1 MPDLQP
7 IVGSFRQRQRL
18 ADKTTGLV
26 KQHGR
31 TRVAAKTHAAIDE
44 FEERL
49 RRSQE
54 EALAGISDDDVPPSA
69 DALARGRPGRGSGH
83 LLQSA
88 GQTTLGRSTTGRP
101 GGVPDTRRSSHS
113 STSSLDRSP
122 GRSSKELAR
131 ALSESAVAL
140 DVDTRRAMRPPSPL
154 GMYNYGSISSR
165 PRSLLAQRGKPSGDT
180 SRPKYRQTSCGFYFP
195 GAGLRQGPYGFS
207 MIEPIHMTQHSWA
220 ESASLPTRWAGDAGD
235 ARPAQPGKH
244 QARSHK
250 DAPTLSQTVR
260 PSRAHD
266 LRARRVFDVLDRRRE
281 EAFLEKI
288 CFERGVFEGKWR
300 DPLLDGGAAV
310 LEQDPEEKHEYLQSE
325 RDDEAAAKRNAS
337 RILFGLERAMREGR
351 GNLQNLFRAV
361 NKNTPNVLEAD
372 ELLAGIVR
380 LGIVQPGELAI
391 SDVVEAM
398 LIIDPA
404 FDGRVNFPV
413 LSHALAATQ
422 RVHKQKVSAQEM
434 AARQDQ
440 HIEHNTYH
448 SSLPVDV
455 VKVDWRSRSLFDFE
469 RDFEK
474 FRHQQRTLLSQHNE
488 ASRE

>member
-1 MPDLQP
+1 
-7 IVGSFRQRQRL
+7 
-18 ADKTTGLV
+18 V
-26 KQHGR
+26 KQHSR
-31 TRVAAKTHAAIDE
+31 TRAAAKTISAIDE

-49 RRSQE
+49 RRAQE
-54 EALAGISDDDVPPSA
+54 DALVGISDDDFPPSA
-69 DALARGRPGRGSGH
+69 DALARGRHGRSSGH

-88 GQTTLGRSTTGRP
+88 GQTTLGRNATGRE
-101 GGVPDTRRSSHS
+101 TRRSSAS
-113 STSSLDRSP
+113 SASSCRSP
-122 GRSSKELAR
+122 GRSAKELAR
-131 ALSESAVAL
+131 AFSEGAVAL
-140 DVDTRRAMRPPSPL
+140 DVDVRRAPRPPSPL
-154 GMYNYGSISSR
+154 GMYNYGSISSK

-180 SRPKYRQTSCGFYFP
+180 SRPKYRQTSNGFYFP

-220 ESASLPTRWAGDAGD
+220 ESAGLPTRWAGDAGD

-244 QARSHK
+244 QARSHQ

-266 LRARRVFDVLDRRRE
+266 LRARRVFDVLDKRRE
-281 EAFLEKI
+281 ETFLEKI
-288 CFERGVFEGKWR
+288 CFERGVFEGKWT

-310 LEQDPEEKHEYLQSE
+310 LLPDPEEKHDYLQSE
-325 RDDEAAAKRNAS
+325 RDDEVAAKRNAS

-361 NKNTPNVLEAD
+361 NKNTPNVLETD
-372 ELLAGIVR
+372 ELLAGIIR

-398 LIIDPA
+398 LVIDPA

-474 FRHQQRTLLSQHNE
+474 FRHQQRTLLAQHNE